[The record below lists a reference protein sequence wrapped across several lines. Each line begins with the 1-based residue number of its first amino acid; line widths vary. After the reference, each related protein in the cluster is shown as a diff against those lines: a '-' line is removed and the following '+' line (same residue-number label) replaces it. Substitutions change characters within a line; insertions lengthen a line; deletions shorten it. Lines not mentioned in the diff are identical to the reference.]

1 MIGKQKARIICD
13 GIILIVSAFLA
24 LEAERLGTSGDVLWI
39 QTGVALICG
48 IAAVFDLFYQYAQLS
63 RNTGRENCQ
72 EVPEPPAIREL
83 LLLDEQNKPVKS
95 WDIAGKT
102 SVVVGR
108 KGGDEEIDVDLE
120 DCEYGT
126 FVDLQHAALNYCLD
140 GWYLEDLGSTNGVSV
155 QKAEDGNR
163 YKVTGRPC
171 RVAAGDILYIANI
184 RLLLT

>member
-24 LEAERLGTSGDVLWI
+24 LEAEQTGKNSDRFWI
-39 QTGVALICG
+39 QTGLALICG
-48 IAAVFDLFYQYAQLS
+48 MAAVFDLFYQYVQLS
-63 RNTGRENCQ
+63 KSTDRENNQRVQ
-72 EVPEPPAIREL
+72 EQPAIREVI
-83 LLLDEQNKPVKS
+83 LLDEQNKPVKS

-126 FVDLQHAALNYCLD
+126 FVDPQHAALNYCLD

-171 RVAAGDILYIANI
+171 RVTAGDILYIANI